1 MAMMSLGDTM
11 LWKTIE
17 QVALDLIM
25 VMLNIAVFGEKV
37 FAIKLE

>member
-1 MAMMSLGDTM
+1 MENHRT
-11 LWKTIE
+11 E
-17 QVALDLIM
+17 VALDLIM